1 MSVDVASRSLRHSI
15 FVYGTLKRGLTN
27 YQRYLGVAERYGK
40 AAFVGTATTLD
51 AFPLVV
57 RPPHMLPATCG
68 PVLTDKAGSGHR
80 IHGELFRLDDETLE
94 AMDILEGV
102 RSGLYYKRKLSVC
115 LNENENFVCHA
126 YFYPAKEELLA
137 LTPFQSY
144 MADHHDAYR
153 PGPVNEEILRLCQAS
168 HGLCTLKPSNV
179 LTHCV
184 RLLPGDDLVPSLRAF
199 ARSRQLNAAVILSCV
214 GSTSRTTL
222 RPAGVKT
229 PRVFEGKYEIVSLT
243 GTLSTDG
250 HHLHM
255 SISDESCNVF
265 GGHVLEGCI
274 VRTTAEIA
282 LGVIEGV
289 SFTRPLDSR
298 TGYDELSILPTEE
311 ANAKRQ
317 RTEEP

>member
-1 MSVDVASRSLRHSI
+1 MAVDAASRSLRHSI

-27 YQRYLGVAERYGK
+27 HQRYLGVAERYGK

-68 PVLTDKAGSGHR
+68 PVLMDKNGSGHR
-80 IHGELFRLDDETLE
+80 IHGEVFRLDDEALE

-102 RSGLYYKRKLSVC
+102 RSGLYYKSNLSVR
-115 LNENENFVCHA
+115 LNDSENLDCNA

-144 MADHHDAYR
+144 TAEHHDAYR
-153 PGPVNEEILRLCQAS
+153 PGPVKEEILRLCQAS
-168 HGLCTLKPSNV
+168 HGLCTLKPASV
-179 LTHCV
+179 LTHCL
-184 RLLPGDDLVPSLRAF
+184 RLLPGEDLVPALRAF
-199 ARSRQLNAAVILSCV
+199 ARSRQLTAAVVLSCV
-214 GSTSRTTL
+214 GSTGRTTL

-243 GTLSTDG
+243 GTLSADG

-265 GGHVLEGCI
+265 GGHLLEGCI

-282 LGVIEGV
+282 LGVIDGV
-289 SFTRPLDSR
+289 SFTRPLDAR
-298 TGYDELSILPTEE
+298 TGYDELSILPKEE
-311 ANAKRQ
+311 PDTKRQ
-317 RTEEP
+317 RTE